1 MLRIIINVRQT
12 DQNTDY
18 DLEVPAET
26 PIAELSQYIA
36 LALGWQDSIDK
47 DKIYSVYAIP
57 PKHVIPPE
65 KSLAEAG
72 IWDGSTLVFDL
83 PSEARHAGKNN
94 HESSQIHLVS
104 KSGKRYVISSS
115 PAILGR
121 RTPSTSAITNLIDF
135 GSETA
140 GKSVS
145 RRHAKLEW
153 TDGQWWMTPLHGGNN
168 RTLIKG
174 EQITQKESRALH
186 QNDEI
191 VLGDLTLRVA
201 EILDL

>member
-47 DKIYSVYAIP
+47 DKIYSVYSIH

-72 IWDGSTLVFDL
+72 IWDGSTLIFDL
-83 PSEARHAGKNN
+83 SPETGRTRQNN
-94 HESSQIHLVS
+94 HASSQIHLVS

-115 PAILGR
+115 PTILGR

-153 TDGQWWMTPLHGGNN
+153 IDDQWWLTPLHGGHN
-168 RTLIKG
+168 RTLING
-174 EQITQKESRALH
+174 EQIPQKASRTLH
-186 QNDEI
+186 QDDEI
-191 VLGDLTLRVA
+191 VLGDLTLRVI
-201 EILDL
+201 EILDF